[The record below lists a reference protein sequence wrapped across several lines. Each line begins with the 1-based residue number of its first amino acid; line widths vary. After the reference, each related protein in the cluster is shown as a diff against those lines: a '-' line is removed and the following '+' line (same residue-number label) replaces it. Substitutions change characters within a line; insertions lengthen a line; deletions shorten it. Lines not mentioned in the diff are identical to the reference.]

1 MAKSKSEHARGN
13 YLWATDLWSGA
24 YFHWMTEVIPRLLS
38 VEDLWSD
45 FTLLVPSELRVFK
58 YIEES
63 LVMLKLNKV
72 EYVEGSRYVEDL
84 YLPQMLA
91 PTGHFHP
98 ESIQLTGQRLRNFK
112 ADLPKSFGGVAP
124 KRVYISRSKAMRR
137 RVRNELEL
145 VPILENYEFK
155 IVHLED
161 FCLSE
166 QISILQNCEFLLGG
180 HGAGFAN
187 MLFLPKHAMIMELRR
202 DVNMVNNTLFNLASA
217 LELKY
222 AYLKGSACKPKA
234 SSHIDDISVSPQAL
248 GSELKQLLL

>member
-1 MAKSKSEHARGN
+1 MAKLKSDHPQGK

-45 FTLLVPSELRVFK
+45 FTLLVPGELKAFK

-63 LVMLKLNKV
+63 LILLKLNKV
-72 EYVEGSRYVEDL
+72 EYVKGSRHVEEL

-98 ESIQLTGQRLRNFK
+98 KSIQLTGQRLRSFK
-112 ADLPKSFGGVAP
+112 GDLPKSFEGVAP

-137 RVRNELEL
+137 RVKNEFEL
-145 VPILENYEFK
+145 FPILENYEFK
-155 IVHLED
+155 VIHLEN

-187 MLFLPKHAMIMELRR
+187 MLFLPKHATMMELRR
-202 DVNMVNNTLFNLASA
+202 DVNMINNTLFNLASA
-217 LELKY
+217 LEVKY
-222 AYLKGSACKPKA
+222 AYLKGSACRPKL
-234 SSHIDDISVSPQAL
+234 SSHVDDIFVSPQAL
-248 GSELKQLLL
+248 ESELKQLLL